1 MKVARQYNIPKS
13 VLWRRC
19 QREAVGVRRGG
30 AGYSYAQRELN
41 VARQR
46 LLDGASLSH
55 IVKETKVWL
64 TTVVTVAQISND
76 KFSDS

>member
-1 MKVARQYNIPKS
+1 MKVARQYNISKS

-30 AGYSYAQRELN
+30 GDYSYAQRDLS

-46 LLDGASLSH
+46 LLDGASLSN
-55 IVKETKVWL
+55 IVKETKVRS
-64 TTVVTVAQISND
+64 TTVVTVACISID